1 MSTSEINRLLGLLD
15 DWVQA
20 LEESRLSEACREEG
34 RDFFR
39 FMQARGVNA
48 ALMAKLIIDTT
59 GYNPSSTLA
68 RGKTPR
74 CSGTLSFDTPVR
86 SW

>member
-34 RDFFR
+34 RDFF
-39 FMQARGVNA
+39 QIHAS
-48 ALMAKLIIDTT
+48 
-59 GYNPSSTLA
+59 PW
-68 RGKTPR
+68 
-74 CSGTLSFDTPVR
+74 C
-86 SW
+86 